1 MDKRYVKFK
10 ACGQWQWC
18 CCIDDPIYDGIQMI
32 KVVDSNG
39 AEKFFELS
47 AEPSIHHSY
56 TEANLIDLK
65 FHFPASLID
74 SFYYDKD

>member
-1 MDKRYVKFK
+1 MNKRYIKCK
-10 ACGQWQWC
+10 ACGQWSAY
-18 CCIDDPIYDGIQMI
+18 DDPIYDG

-47 AEPSIHHSY
+47 AEPSIHHSS
-56 TEANLIDLK
+56 TEANLKDLK

-74 SFYYDKD
+74 SFYYEE